1 MRYPISNIDLGQR
14 DIIDRQTD
22 IYRQLQRRIYMGIV
36 KGLKDLNK
44 ALDKPQSTGGSE
56 SKARWVKLED
66 GESVKIRFL
75 QELDPDSPE
84 YNDKMGLGFI
94 AVEHTNPKDYRR
106 KALCTMEDQGKCW
119 GCEQHRKDYKAGW
132 KGRSRLYINVLVDD
146 GKEEPYVAILSQGSS
161 GKTVTPT
168 LIEYAGEMGSIT
180 NLMWRIKRSG
190 TKTDTSYT
198 IIPLAKDEEKF
209 DAVNLELYKLEETAI
224 RELPYANQEAFFNG
238 EGGQEE
244 EPSTSSD
251 VTW

>member
-1 MRYPISNIDLGQR
+1 
-14 DIIDRQTD
+14 
-22 IYRQLQRRIYMGIV
+22 MGIV

-44 ALDKPQSTGGSE
+44 ALDKPQAGGGES
-56 SKARWVKLED
+56 SKAKWVKLD
-66 GESVKIRFL
+66 DAESVKIRFL

-84 YNDKMGLGFI
+84 YNDKLGLGFI

-146 GKEEPYVAILSQGSS
+146 GKEDPYVAILSQGSS

-180 NLMWRIKRSG
+180 NLMWRIKRTG

-209 DAVNLELYKLEETAI
+209 DTSSLELYKLEEVAI
-224 RELPYANQEAFFNG
+224 RDLPYANQESFFLG

-244 EPSTSSD
+244 SDATSSNVD
-251 VTW
+251 W

>member
-1 MRYPISNIDLGQR
+1 
-14 DIIDRQTD
+14 
-22 IYRQLQRRIYMGIV
+22 MGIV

-44 ALDKPQSTGGSE
+44 VMDKPQSTGGE
-56 SKARWVKLED
+56 GSKARWVKLED
-66 GESVKIRFL
+66 TESVKIRFL
-75 QELDPDSPE
+75 QELDPDSPT
-84 YNDKMGLGFI
+84 YNEKNGLGFI

-106 KALCTMEDQGKCW
+106 KALCSFDDQGKCW

-146 GKEEPYVAILSQGSS
+146 GKEDPYVAILSQGSS

-198 IIPLAKDEEKF
+198 IIPLQKDETPF
-209 DAVNLELYKLEETAI
+209 DSSVLELYKLEETAV
-224 RELPYANQEAFFNG
+224 RDLAYTEQEAFFAG
-238 EGGQEE
+238 EAGHGEE
-244 EPSTSSD
+244 SSATSSSLD
-251 VTW
+251 W

>member
-1 MRYPISNIDLGQR
+1 
-14 DIIDRQTD
+14 
-22 IYRQLQRRIYMGIV
+22 MGIV
-36 KGLKDLNK
+36 KGLKGLN
-44 ALDKPQSTGGSE
+44 AVMDKPQSNSE
-56 SKARWVKLED
+56 GSKARWVKLED

-75 QELDPDSPE
+75 QELDPDSPT
-84 YNDKMGLGFI
+84 YNEKLGLGFI

-106 KALCTMEDQGKCW
+106 KGL
-119 GCEQHRKDYKAGW
+119 W

-198 IIPLAKDEEKF
+198 IIPLAKDEAAF
-209 DAVNLELYKLEETAI
+209 DASTLELYKLEETAV
-224 RELPYANQEAFFNG
+224 RDLPYTEQEAFFNG
-238 EGGQEE
+238 EGGNSE
-244 EPSTSSD
+244 SDSATSSNLD
-251 VTW
+251 W

>member
-1 MRYPISNIDLGQR
+1 
-14 DIIDRQTD
+14 
-22 IYRQLQRRIYMGIV
+22 MGIV

-44 ALDKPQSTGGSE
+44 VMDKPQITSGEG

-66 GESVKIRFL
+66 SESVKIRFL
-75 QELDPDSPE
+75 QELDPDSPT
-84 YNDKMGLGFI
+84 YNQKNGLGFI

-106 KALCTMEDQGKCW
+106 KALCSMEDQGKCW

-132 KGRSRLYINVLVDD
+132 KGKSRLYINVLVDD

-180 NLMWRIKRSG
+180 NLMWRIKRTG

-198 IIPLAKDEEKF
+198 IIPLAKDETAF
-209 DAVNLELYKLEETAI
+209 DSSSLELYDLEATAV
-224 RELPYANQEAFFNG
+224 RDLPYAEQESFFSG
-238 EGGQEE
+238 EANSE
-244 EPSTSSD
+244 SNSATSSNLD
-251 VTW
+251 W

>member
-1 MRYPISNIDLGQR
+1 
-14 DIIDRQTD
+14 
-22 IYRQLQRRIYMGIV
+22 MGIV

-44 ALDKPQSTGGSE
+44 ALDKPQPTGGE
-56 SKARWVKLED
+56 GSKARWVKLED

-75 QELDPDSPE
+75 QELDPDSPT
-84 YNDKMGLGFI
+84 YNDKFGLGFI

-106 KALCTMEDQGKCW
+106 KLLCTMQDQGKCW

-146 GKEEPYVAILSQGSS
+146 GKNDPYVAILSQGSS

-180 NLMWRIKRSG
+180 NLMWRIKRTG

-198 IIPLAKDEEKF
+198 IIPLAKDESDF
-209 DAVNLELYKLEETAI
+209 DTSSLELYNLEETAV
-224 RELPYANQEAFFNG
+224 REMKYTEQEAFFNG
-238 EGGQEE
+238 EGGSEE
-244 EPSTSSD
+244 QDPTSTD

>member
-1 MRYPISNIDLGQR
+1 
-14 DIIDRQTD
+14 
-22 IYRQLQRRIYMGIV
+22 MGIV

-44 ALDKPQSTGGSE
+44 VMDKPQSTGGE
-56 SKARWVKLED
+56 GSKARWVKLED
-66 GESVKIRFL
+66 TESVKIRFL
-75 QELDPDSPE
+75 QELDPDSPT
-84 YNDKMGLGFI
+84 YNEKNGLGFI

-106 KALCTMEDQGKCW
+106 KALCSFDDQGKCW

-146 GKEEPYVAILSQGSS
+146 GKEDPYVAILSQGSS

-198 IIPLAKDEEKF
+198 IIPLQKDETPF
-209 DAVNLELYKLEETAI
+209 DSSALELYKLEETAV
-224 RELPYANQEAFFNG
+224 RDLPYTEQEAFFAG
-238 EGGQEE
+238 EAGHGEE
-244 EPSTSSD
+244 SSATSSSLD
-251 VTW
+251 W